1 MNKEAKEH
9 RERLKILE
17 KSIGNYYYMIGNIH
31 IGISDAME
39 EYHKAKL
46 KLLGIGVVNCVY
58 VVTERDNHG
67 EKLFKGVF
75 STREK
80 ALQYLAED
88 GLKES
93 NIDEINEIELD

>member
-1 MNKEAKEH
+1 
-9 RERLKILE
+9 
-17 KSIGNYYYMIGNIH
+17 
-31 IGISDAME
+31 
-39 EYHKAKL
+39 
-46 KLLGIGVVNCVY
+46 
-58 VVTERDNHG
+58 
-67 EKLFKGVF
+67 VF